1 MKIAVNTAWMALM
14 VLFCAAVSARTLIY
28 DPGANPRHDLAQ
40 AVASAA
46 TDDKRVLVVFGADW
60 CPDCRMLDH
69 HMNREPLKAVIND
82 NFHVVKV
89 DVGEKDKNL
98 DFLATFGNPI
108 AGGIP
113 AIAILDNQSTIHYV
127 SDAGE
132 LASARSAK
140 TEGLKQ
146 WFQSLLGTI
155 DDSEIGDSAR

>member
-1 MKIAVNTAWMALM
+1 
-14 VLFCAAVSARTLIY
+14 
-28 DPGANPRHDLAQ
+28 
-40 AVASAA
+40 
-46 TDDKRVLVVFGADW
+46 
-60 CPDCRMLDH
+60 
-69 HMNREPLKAVIND
+69 MNSEPLKAVIND

-155 DDSEIGDSAR
+155 DDSESGDLAR